1 MTYRPEHSIGNS
13 YCLPVVRAFADIPLG
28 LPNKRQIRWVLLDSL
43 SHCLHMYWYPKAIRT
58 DLGPEFTGKALD
70 QWAYQHGVQ
79 LKLIQAGNPLPST
92 PAAPLFLTTR

>member
-1 MTYRPEHSIGNS
+1 
-13 YCLPVVRAFADIPLG
+13 
-28 LPNKRQIRWVLLDSL
+28 
-43 SHCLHMYWYPKAIRT
+43 MYWYPKAIRT